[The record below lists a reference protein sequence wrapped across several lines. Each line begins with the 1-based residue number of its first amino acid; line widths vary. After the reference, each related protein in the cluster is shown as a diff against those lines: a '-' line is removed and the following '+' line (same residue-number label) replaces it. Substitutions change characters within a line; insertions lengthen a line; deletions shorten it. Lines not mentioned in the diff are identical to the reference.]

1 MQVDDFSEQ
10 IATDPSEMGTSVES
24 HAEDMGLDHAT
35 ANEVS
40 EGFVGQWNQ
49 LISTTNWEKGKIIL
63 EWREAL
69 IAADAPATS
78 FSDEAWAKRVGGVTS
93 QHVGRLRRVY
103 ERFGNSQKT
112 YPKLYWSHFLAAS
125 DWDDAELWLEGATQS
140 QWSISEM
147 RDARWKAT
155 GAQPETRPRNE
166 ELAGNMVDE
175 DYVPIS
181 EVESRKD
188 EDEKDRL
195 GATGPLYEGPDF
207 GDEAEASKDSLS
219 EEDDDVPFEVEEDG
233 NRDPIVNPFAGLPAL
248 PTDVAEALEQF
259 KLAVVR
265 HRASKWT
272 EISQDSMLSVV
283 DALRMFVQ
291 NRAE

>member
-1 MQVDDFSEQ
+1 MLKRW
-10 IATDPSEMGTSVES
+10 
-24 HAEDMGLDHAT
+24 LDHAT

-49 LISTTNWEKGKIIL
+49 LISTTNWKKERSFWNGGKPSSRLKHLRHRIATRLGQSGWRSYLAARRAASKGLRTIRKQSEDL
-63 EWREAL
+63 SQAL
-69 IAADAPATS
+69 
-78 FSDEAWAKRVGGVTS
+78 
-93 QHVGRLRRVY
+93 L
-103 ERFGNSQKT
+103 
-112 YPKLYWSHFLAAS
+112 SHFLAAS

-181 EVESRKD
+181 EVESGQD
-188 EDEKDRL
+188 EEEKERL
-195 GATGPLYEGPDF
+195 GSTGPLYEGPDF
-207 GDEAEASKDSLS
+207 GEEAEASKDSLS

-233 NRDPIVNPFAGLPAL
+233 VREPIVNPFAGLPAL

-272 EISQDSMLSVV
+272 EISQESMLSVV
-283 DALRMFVQ
+283 DALRVFVQ